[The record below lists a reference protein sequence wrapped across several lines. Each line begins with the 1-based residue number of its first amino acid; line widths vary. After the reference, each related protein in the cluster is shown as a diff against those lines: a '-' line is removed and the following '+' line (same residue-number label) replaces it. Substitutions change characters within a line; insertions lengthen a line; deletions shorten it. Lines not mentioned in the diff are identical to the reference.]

1 MRTKRCTVAY
11 ATPARQ
17 WLWEVELPEE
27 GDVGEVLRLAREQAG
42 DVDVPWDAETGIF
55 GEVCARAV
63 IPRDGDRIEIYRPL
77 RWDPK
82 ESRRARAK
90 VVKAAAAPAAAH
102 RRTPNRKP
110 AR

>member
-17 WLWEVELPEE
+17 CLWEVELPEH

-42 DVDVPWDAETGIF
+42 DVEVPWDAEVGIF
-55 GEVCARAV
+55 GEICARAA

-90 VVKAAAAPAAAH
+90 AGKAAAAPAAPNL
-102 RRTPNRKP
+102 RTPDRKP
-110 AR
+110 VR